1 MEEFFEDVVNDYFKL
16 ERLSYYSIL
25 LQRRYAR
32 NAVFSDY
39 SLLNG
44 KAVSAILEKNPGE
57 DWQKQYS
64 NS

>member
-32 NAVFSDY
+32 NAVLSDY
-39 SLLNG
+39 SHVEWKSSL
-44 KAVSAILEKNPGE
+44 
-57 DWQKQYS
+57 
-64 NS
+64 